1 MYFKFQGE
9 NQQGKCVDETLR
21 EYFPNYNYKGIFLDI
36 GAYEPINISNSYHFE
51 KNDWDVYC
59 FEANTLLIDL
69 LKTERKNVYNYAIYD
84 IDKDNTEFTIVKAGY
99 GGGSGMAGISAI
111 ELSEQYLK
119 TFYHGEELIKINVEQ
134 KTLNTILDNILKL
147 TTNTIDIMSIDVE
160 GGELKVLQGIDLNK
174 YKVKIMVIENVFNDV
189 RISEYLKQY
198 NYILDKK
205 IEYNEYYRLLYF

>member
-1 MYFKFQGE
+1 
-9 NQQGKCVDETLR
+9 
-21 EYFPNYNYKGIFLDI
+21 
-36 GAYEPINISNSYHFE
+36 
-51 KNDWDVYC
+51 
-59 FEANTLLIDL
+59 
-69 LKTERKNVYNYAIYD
+69 
-84 IDKDNTEFTIVKAGY
+84 
-99 GGGSGMAGISAI
+99 MAGISAI